1 MTSQNHGFA
10 VDAKTLPEGWRP
22 YFKNLNDH
30 SNEGIVHATKPFFS
44 AQFHPEA
51 KVGLA
56 RRGSALRRPSW
67 RAAHPTAAG
76 RAP

>member
-56 RRGSALRRPSW
+56 RAANAAPVLERSVPNGRRPC
-67 RAAHPTAAG
+67 AVA
-76 RAP
+76 